1 MNLDIL
7 ERKMPEAIK
16 YASNIITETSDF
28 IEFAIALTDYM
39 GTDFIPYCKSVYM
52 MLVNSPEFSNI
63 VFNYENLKKITSQ
76 IIESEYNAFVSKQ
89 REKLRELEFK
99 ENIDELQFLVRSYR
113 NSQEFKKLLDFV
125 GRFNYLAPY
134 NAMLVQMQKPGATFV
149 FNGKK
154 WKEYGRQPRVNAQ
167 KLIILKPFGPV
178 QCVFDYGDT
187 EEIPGALNV
196 LDEADIMK
204 YGMKVSNKLREKL
217 KKRHG
222 IY

>member
-1 MNLDIL
+1 
-7 ERKMPEAIK
+7 
-16 YASNIITETSDF
+16 
-28 IEFAIALTDYM
+28 
-39 GTDFIPYCKSVYM
+39 M

-113 NSQEFKKLLDFV
+113 NSQEFKKLLEFV

-149 FNGKK
+149 F
-154 WKEYGRQPRVNAQ
+154 
-167 KLIILKPFGPV
+167 
-178 QCVFDYGDT
+178 
-187 EEIPGALNV
+187 
-196 LDEADIMK
+196 
-204 YGMKVSNKLREKL
+204 
-217 KKRHG
+217 
-222 IY
+222 